1 MDFVASAKRCLS
13 QRFSPRDTAGVPVD
27 FSQLLSKRCAGT
39 VVRSFV
45 SAELI
50 VVNGPSA
57 GTRYTLA
64 DGEVFVGRAPNS
76 KIVLSEPEIG
86 WRHCQIR
93 QQGERFVLSDLRS
106 SLGTYVNGMRSSERW
121 LDDRDQIGVGRTVL
135 MFRSGEAVEETV
147 AAVNTDTKPVLLVAC
162 SLVFLFRALAASG
175 GESRD
180 HLLQNQICRLVSD
193 LIPSEDGMLLLG
205 SNCGELLAAYRAREP
220 HYDAKFQPALS
231 RICEEGA
238 FGDPQTGLI
247 GVPLYLSGVLGGALA
262 IGVKEAEIGGIS
274 AHLAT
279 LTAIASLASVGFEA
293 NREVETLKAEN
304 ALLQEQIATN
314 TGIVGSSPVIRRL
327 LELVERVA
335 PRDTTVLI
343 TGESGTGKELIAR
356 ALHSH
361 SPRRDRPFIAVN
373 CAALSE
379 TLFESE
385 LFGHE
390 KGAFTGAISLKKG
403 RFELAQ
409 GGTIFL
415 DEVGELAA
423 GLQAKLL
430 RVLQQREFERVGGT
444 QAHPLDIRVIA
455 ASNRDLAEDVR
466 EGRFRE
472 DFYHRLNVVTLDSPP
487 LRERKEDIAVLAR
500 YFLQRSSERCKRHVE
515 GISPDAEEMILQYGW
530 PGNVRELENAMER
543 AVVLGVSDLVLP
555 EDLPEALV
563 EASPRDTSAK
573 YHRSVG
579 HAKREAIL
587 DAYVQGNGDYKQAAR
602 ILGLHPN
609 YLLRLVRN
617 LSLREEINRSLAS
630 AAGR

>member
-1 MDFVASAKRCLS
+1 M
-13 QRFSPRDTAGVPVD
+13 
-27 FSQLLSKRCAGT
+27 
-39 VVRSFV
+39 

-50 VVNGPSA
+50 VVNGPLA
-57 GTRYTLA
+57 GTRYPLA
-64 DGEVFVGRAPNS
+64 AGEVLVGRAPTS
-76 KIVLSEPEIG
+76 KIVLSEPEVG

-93 QQGERFVLSDLRS
+93 QQGGRFLISDLRTG
-106 SLGTYVNGMRSSERW
+106 LGTYVNGMRSAERW
-121 LDDRDQIGVGRTVL
+121 LDDRDQIGVGRTIL
-135 MFRSGEAVEETV
+135 MFRSGEPAAEETI
-147 AAVNTDTKPVLLVAC
+147 APLTADTKPVLLAAC

-175 GESRD
+175 GESHD
-180 HLLQNQICRLVSD
+180 HLLQNQICRLVAD
-193 LIPSEDGMLLLG
+193 LIPSDESLLLLG
-205 SNCGELLAAYRAREP
+205 STCTELLAHYRSRDRAYETNFEP
-220 HYDAKFQPALS
+220 AVV

-238 FGDPQTGLI
+238 FEDSQTGVI
-247 GVPLYLSGVLGGALA
+247 GVPLYLAGVLGGALA
-262 IGVKEAEIGGIS
+262 FQVARREIQRLS
-274 AHLAT
+274 AHLET
-279 LTAIASLASVGFEA
+279 LTAVASLASIGFEA
-293 NREVETLKAEN
+293 NHEVETLKAEN

-314 TGIVGSSPVIRRL
+314 TGIVGSSPIIRRL

-356 ALHSH
+356 ALHAH
-361 SPRRDRPFIAVN
+361 SPRHDRPFIAVN
-373 CAALSE
+373 CAALTE

-415 DEVGELAA
+415 DEVGELAP

-444 QAHPLDIRVIA
+444 QPHSLDIRVIA
-455 ASNRDLAEDVR
+455 ATNRDLSEDVR
-466 EGRFRE
+466 EGKFRE
-472 DFYHRLNVVTLDSPP
+472 DLYHRLNVVTLDSPP
-487 LRERKEDIAVLAR
+487 LRDRKEDIPVLAR
-500 YFLQRSSERCKRHVE
+500 YFLERSSERCKRHVQ
-515 GISPDAEEMILQYGW
+515 GFSPDAEEMLLQYAW

-563 EASPRDTSAK
+563 ESSPRDTNAK
-573 YHRSVG
+573 YHHSVG
-579 HAKREAIL
+579 QAKREAIL
-587 DAYVQGNGDYKQAAR
+587 DAYVQGSGDYKQAAR
-602 ILGLHPN
+602 VLGLHPN

-617 LSLREEINRSLAS
+617 LNLREEINRNLA
-630 AAGR
+630 AAGVR